1 MAVKMKVQPFLKWA
15 GGKRQLLPEIRKR
28 IPARFH
34 TYFEPFVGAG
44 AVFFDIQPK
53 KAVINDINFELI
65 NTYRMIQNDVEK
77 LIAELEK
84 YKNEK
89 EFYYKIRNLDRTQEF
104 EKLSNVERAAR
115 LIYLNKTCFNGLF
128 RVNRRGQFNVPFG
141 KYKHPNIVNAD
152 VLRAVHEYLI
162 TNEISIL
169 NVDFEQAV
177 EQAEAGDF
185 IYFDPPYDPLS
196 ETANFTDYSLHG
208 FTRDD
213 QIRLRDLFV
222 KLDKRG
228 CYVLLS
234 NSATP
239 FIKELYADF
248 HVEIVEANRTIN
260 SDAAKRGKIAE
271 VLVRNYQ

>member
-1 MAVKMKVQPFLKWA
+1 MAVKTKAQPFLKWA

-65 NTYRMIQNDVEK
+65 NTYRVIQNNVEK

>member
-1 MAVKMKVQPFLKWA
+1 MAVKTKAQPFLKWA

-169 NVDFEQAV
+169 NVDFGQAV